1 MIVLIAM
8 SGLFFDNLFCEKIQ
22 HQLIH
27 GCKKKANLNFKLET
41 MIKSLVTT
49 AFFLGSILF
58 LSSSFQLKKK
68 ELNPTGTYEYDHGQN
83 GNGKVKVQKLS
94 QNQIKV
100 SIFVVGGEP
109 SHNTGEFMKVIK
121 INNGVSTY
129 HSGDCGLKFVFS
141 SNAVRVTQTDWN
153 CEFGA
158 GVSAD
163 GLYKKTSSKVPNM
176 DEAY

>member
-1 MIVLIAM
+1 MRVLIAM

-41 MIKSLVTT
+41 MLKSLLSITLI
-49 AFFLGSILF
+49 LGSTLF
-58 LSSSFQLKKK
+58 LSSSFQLTNAQ
-68 ELNPTGTYEYDHGQN
+68 LNPTGTYEYDNGDN
-83 GNGKVKVQKLS
+83 GNGIVKVKNLGKDKF
-94 QNQIKV
+94 KV
-100 SIFVVGGEP
+100 SIFVVGGPP
-109 SHNTGEFMKVIK
+109 SHNMGEFMKELK
-121 INNGVSTY
+121 IINGVANY
-129 HSGDCGLKFVFS
+129 KSGDCGLKFIFS
-141 SNAVRVTQTDWN
+141 SKAVRVTQTDWN

-176 DEAY
+176 NEAY